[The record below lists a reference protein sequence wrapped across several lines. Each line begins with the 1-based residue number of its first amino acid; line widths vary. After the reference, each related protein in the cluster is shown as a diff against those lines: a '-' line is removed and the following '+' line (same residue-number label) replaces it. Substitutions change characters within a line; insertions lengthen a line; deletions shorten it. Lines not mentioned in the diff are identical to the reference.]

1 MSLLLAEIQ
10 QRGQALSVKFQL
22 AWMAPFFLL
31 PDLENKDRWI
41 GGIFWTSVTSGGPGC
56 VLLHP
61 SCLLHISFQLTSF
74 ELLRA
79 NSRHGVIQIHC
90 RVCSADSTT
99 HANTITMTPSL
110 AQLHILLSKMQQSPC
125 ISHDAIHT
133 ESIIPNTLHK
143 KLHATT
149 HISSAQDNNDASPGS
164 MCFSCICK
172 NKRCPRVKNG
182 PDSVMALQ

>member
-1 MSLLLAEIQ
+1 M
-10 QRGQALSVKFQL
+10 
-22 AWMAPFFLL
+22 
-31 PDLENKDRWI
+31 
-41 GGIFWTSVTSGGPGC
+41 TSGGC

-61 SCLLHISFQLTSF
+61 SCLLHISFQLTSP

-143 KLHATT
+143 NYMQQPTSHPRRT
-149 HISSAQDNNDASPGS
+149 SMVQVQGPCVSAASVRKS
-164 MCFSCICK
+164 VV
-172 NKRCPRVKNG
+172 R
-182 PDSVMALQ
+182 DSRMVQTQ